1 MIDSVKDLGLDELDK
16 EEVDEKFWELLDQRL
31 QEKLGLSLEK
41 LKQSVCDSIKERAE
55 EVALDLPNIAPYG
68 DYGAMLEDNDS
79 MTSFLKDEASKPEN
93 WILFSIAPDHK
104 NENLLKFL
112 LKNKAVD
119 DGGVL
124 QGLVFTNKS
133 GVIRHS
139 FCQVDV

>member
-1 MIDSVKDLGLDELDK
+1 MIDSVKDLGLDDLDK
-16 EEVDEKFWELLDQRL
+16 EEIDEKFWELLDQRL
-31 QEKLGLSLEK
+31 QEKMGLSLEI
-41 LKQSVCDSIKERAE
+41 LKQSVCDAIKTRAE

-93 WILFSIAPDHK
+93 WMLYSIAPDHK

-112 LKNKAVD
+112 LKCKAVD
-119 DGGVL
+119 DGDVL

-133 GVIRHS
+133 GMIRHS

>member
-104 NENLLKFL
+104 NDNLLKFL
-112 LKNKAVD
+112 LKSKAVD
-119 DGGVL
+119 DGEVL